1 MKDKNLYLLLDTSF
15 LINLV
20 SESALFHDRAFEFF
34 NSFLTRHCDMAVS
47 TIAISEYAIKDDV
60 THLPL
65 AMLQIIPF
73 NYGHAVTSGAYGNQV
88 ASCRKQETD
97 TSRAIVLND
106 SKMFAQAEVEKIDY
120 VVSADSKA
128 QKTYQWL
135 KDAGLA
141 HFEYLDITKT
151 AVNDFFGELPF
162 PIE

>member
-1 MKDKNLYLLLDTSF
+1 MKDKELYLLLDTSF

-20 SESALFHDRAFEFF
+20 SESALFHERAYEFF
-34 NSFLTRHCDMAVS
+34 NSFMIRHCDMAVS

-65 AMLQIIPF
+65 AMLRIIPF
-73 NYGHAVTSGAYGNQV
+73 NYGHAVESGEYGSQV
-88 ASCRKQETD
+88 TLCRKQEPD
-97 TSRAIVLND
+97 ASRAIVLND

-128 QKTYQWL
+128 HKTYQWL
-135 KDAGLA
+135 KDGGLA